1 MSDMIGT
8 QSRQAGFGRGAGF
21 AGTKARGRPG
31 SKDGEK
37 KAIWVPMLNNASKG
51 KDLAEKQLIVLGE
64 MRLRKPSLV
73 RDTQLTQHRE

>member
-1 MSDMIGT
+1 MIGT
-8 QSRQAGFGRGAGF
+8 QSRQPAFGRGAGF

-64 MRLRKPSLV
+64 RRLHKSGLV
-73 RDTQLTQHRE
+73 QNARLTQYRK

>member
-1 MSDMIGT
+1 MIGT
-8 QSRQAGFGRGAGF
+8 QSRPSAFGRGVGF

-37 KAIWVPMLNNASKG
+37 QAIWVPILNNASKG

-64 MRLRKPSLV
+64 TKAGLLFLGGSRWA
-73 RDTQLTQHRE
+73 